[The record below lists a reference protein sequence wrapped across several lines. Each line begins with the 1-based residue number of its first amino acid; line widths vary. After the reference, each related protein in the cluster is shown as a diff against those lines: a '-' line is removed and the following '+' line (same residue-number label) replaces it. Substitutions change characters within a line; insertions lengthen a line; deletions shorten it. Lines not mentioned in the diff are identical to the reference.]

1 MIRSGFTIC
10 FLAAPLFLAV
20 FGCSEI
26 SDPADTEATITVLVQ
41 FGDTSIPGKKVELLE
56 TGEAKETDQRGRA
69 EFKVIPG
76 RYTLRVYGIN
86 RGGPGLL
93 NIDLDVE
100 ARASE
105 TSTIRVFDCP
115 PCV

>member
-10 FLAAPLFLAV
+10 FLAAPLFLTV

-26 SDPADTEATITVLVQ
+26 SDPEDTQTTITVLVHS
-41 FGDTSIPGKKVELLE
+41 GDTSVPGKKVELLD
-56 TGEAKETDQRGRA
+56 TGEAKETDQHGRA

-86 RGGPGLL
+86 RGGPALL
-93 NIDLDVE
+93 HIDFDVE